1 MIQEKSPK
9 RGSWF
14 LCPVVILLTYRI
26 TFTLIFE
33 FEFKDDEL
41 RFEYLRKELMPMF
54 DIIVLSLALI
64 AEAGVF
70 VCFFRILELVAKTL
84 QS

>member
-1 MIQEKSPK
+1 
-9 RGSWF
+9 
-14 LCPVVILLTYRI
+14 
-26 TFTLIFE
+26 
-33 FEFKDDEL
+33 
-41 RFEYLRKELMPMF
+41 MF

-70 VCFFRILELVAKTL
+70 ICFFRILGLVAKTL